1 MAKKQDRAIDAAA
14 GALGDSPFRPT
25 EPEDRETVTVTVEEP
40 AAQVATTAAIPAPA
54 EKPRFSTGDIK
65 NAGVGLREGEIEA
78 LDKIA
83 KRWGVGRNFVTRWMV
98 IVGLT
103 LDDKELIPVPP
114 RKLP

>member
-25 EPEDRETVTVTVEEP
+25 EPEDQEPEPVEEP
-40 AAQVATTAAIPAPA
+40 TAEVATTGAIPEPA

-98 IVGLT
+98 IIGLT
-103 LDDKELIPVPP
+103 LDDQDLIPEPP
-114 RKLP
+114 RRLP